1 MEQSTSENI
10 PSLNVLSANP
20 PTTNPLIFLFLIGP
34 VAFIILLFLLI
45 TGNFKINNI
54 FTRILLI
61 LIGISILYFLLFAWG
76 WSQQGR

>member
-1 MEQSTSENI
+1 
-10 PSLNVLSANP
+10 
-20 PTTNPLIFLFLIGP
+20 
-34 VAFIILLFLLI
+34 LLI